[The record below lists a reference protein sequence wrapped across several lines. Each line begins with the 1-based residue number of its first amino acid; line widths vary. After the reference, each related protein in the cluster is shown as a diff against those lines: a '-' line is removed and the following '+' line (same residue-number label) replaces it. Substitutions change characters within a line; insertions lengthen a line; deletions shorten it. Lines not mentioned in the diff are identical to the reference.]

1 MAKSN
6 TALGIDISEA
16 AIHMT
21 LLRKSQEGL
30 QLVKAASTS
39 VPAGAVKDGNV
50 EDPALLSRAIRELKR
65 RNNIRWTHHAAVSL
79 LARPVVMQII
89 DVPHQLP
96 SNMGQY
102 VQNHLK
108 RCVTLSGK
116 SIAFDFHRLGSGKGA
131 ADRLFAAATDGRHL
145 AALAESCGQA
155 GLNVELIEPRLL
167 SYTRAFGAKK
177 LAGRFDCNVLL
188 AILEQRGLTVCV
200 FRDQHLDF
208 VRTKDNF
215 ESEQG
220 SDELCG
226 RLAEEIN
233 EVIRFYNF
241 EVEGSYEKWEITVVA
256 DGARLGGGA
265 GGSLQE
271 KIANAGVQVRTVA
284 EAVADTV
291 IEPGVG
297 VDQSS
302 AVSIGLAMRLLDA
315 DGGDLRVNLA
325 PPESAE
331 VREVKK
337 HVLVTANIVAGLFSV
352 MVLCSSGL
360 GLLAEKVEQGITD
373 KKQATLSQDTHCLV
387 REQELIEKQIEQLS
401 GGPEKLKSV
410 MGARHS
416 VDWAKILRDV
426 ARRTPTKT
434 VRITELHGKKN
445 GSMHIGGLALSYDA
459 VHEFARLLNQSG
471 HIESAGPPQTEKDR
485 DAVDLIRY
493 SIDCVLAQ
501 RQQSDVDQ

>member
-16 AIHMT
+16 GIHMT
-21 LLRKSQEGL
+21 LLRKLQGGV

-50 EDPALLSRAIRELKR
+50 EDPVLLSRAIRELKR
-65 RNNIRWTHHAAVSL
+65 RTNIRWTHHAAVSL

-89 DVPHQLP
+89 EVPRQPP
-96 SNMGQY
+96 SNIGQF

-108 RCVTLSGK
+108 RCVALSGK
-116 SIAFDFHRLGSGKGA
+116 SIAFDFQRLRSGKETS
-131 ADRLFAAATDGRHL
+131 DELFAAATDGRNL

-167 SYTRAFGAKK
+167 SYARAFCAKK
-177 LAGRFDCNVLL
+177 IAGRFDCNVVLV
-188 AILEQRGLTVCV
+188 ILEQQGLTVCV
-200 FRDQHLDF
+200 FRDQRLDF
-208 VRTKDNF
+208 VRSRDNF
-215 ESEQG
+215 EVEQG
-220 SDELCG
+220 PDELSG
-226 RLAEEIN
+226 RLAAEIN

-241 EVEGSYEKWEITVVA
+241 EVECSCEKWEITVVA
-256 DGARLGGGA
+256 DGGRLGGGA
-265 GGSLQE
+265 AGSLQE
-271 KIANAGVQVRTVA
+271 QIANASVQVRTVS
-284 EAVADTV
+284 EAVAETV
-291 IEPGVG
+291 VEPGVG
-297 VDQSS
+297 LAQSS
-302 AVSIGLAMRLLDA
+302 AVSIGLAMRLLDG
-315 DGGDLRVNLA
+315 DDGDLRVNLA

-337 HVLVTANIVAGLFSV
+337 HVLVTANIVAALFSI
-352 MVLCSSGL
+352 MVLCSNGL

-373 KKQATLSQDTHCLV
+373 KKQATLSEDTHSLV
-387 REQELIEKQIEQLS
+387 RERELVEKQIEQLS

-416 VDWAKILRDV
+416 VDWAKILWDV

-434 VRITELHGKKN
+434 VRITELHGKKD

-493 SIDCVLAQ
+493 SIDCVLSQ